1 MSNFDNLET
10 KIKIKDNN
18 EIRIIKLKDKLFYLK
33 EEDPFKKNVF
43 DWITKYSIDPL
54 QAVLLVHHNFM
65 IQDLGY
71 INMKLILQLQN
82 QEVGLTIA
90 TVTLI
95 SRENLQCHQRNF
107 NIKSLDDLKHLKPH
121 LEKNI
126 VKYETKEIL
135 EKIKQSKLYLK
146 EAEEFIIHEMTLKLH
161 DETIFNRLTQNFNSY
176 DLYQSNYDEVEN
188 IEQSRKLK
196 ARSQFTERKRAISNY
211 SELLN
216 QEYFDSVDNRWLNFI
231 EINFDY
237 LEEEMDSNFIEKLKT
252 NQEERFI
259 KENLKSLISFHHSIG
274 ILISKF
280 ISNMLEFHQLKNF
293 FLMKCFLYLDNFE
306 EGFKEINEIMDEFI
320 QIFVGFLLEKYWK
333 IDCEIFIKI
342 FKIEIKKF
350 ILSKG
355 FYYKE
360 FLNYQKI
367 HSKDDLNFFEICE
380 KINMVKQ
387 LSLEDFNINEKF
399 LSSDFS
405 YLIMRFKEI
414 DFPTSFDEK
423 INLISFFISEISR
436 VISTTLKEE
445 ILLSTDEMI
454 PIFIFCL
461 IKSLPLNLISIFN
474 YLRNNL
480 NESNSKGIEGK
491 KKKIKV

>member
-1 MSNFDNLET
+1 M
-10 KIKIKDNN
+10 
-18 EIRIIKLKDKLFYLK
+18 
-33 EEDPFKKNVF
+33 
-43 DWITKYSIDPL
+43 
-54 QAVLLVHHNFM
+54 
-65 IQDLGY
+65 
-71 INMKLILQLQN
+71 
-82 QEVGLTIA
+82 
-90 TVTLI
+90 
-95 SRENLQCHQRNF
+95 
-107 NIKSLDDLKHLKPH
+107 
-121 LEKNI
+121 
-126 VKYETKEIL
+126 
-135 EKIKQSKLYLK
+135 
-146 EAEEFIIHEMTLKLH
+146 
-161 DETIFNRLTQNFNSY
+161 
-176 DLYQSNYDEVEN
+176 
-188 IEQSRKLK
+188 
-196 ARSQFTERKRAISNY
+196 
-211 SELLN
+211 N

-387 LSLEDFNINEKF
+387 LSLEDFNVNEKF

-405 YLIMRFKEI
+405 YLIMSFKEI

-491 KKKIKV
+491 KKKK